1 MRTALM
7 LFLAVGLL
15 AACQPNDAAT
25 PDTDDTTAAM
35 TTDQEAA
42 DGWVSLFDGETADGW
57 RGYQQ
62 DSVPSSWKVED
73 GALYF
78 DGGEGGRGDII
89 TAEQYTN
96 FELKLEWK
104 ISECGN
110 SGIFFRVT
118 EDYGA
123 TYFTGPEMQVL
134 DNTCHPDA
142 ENGPDRTA
150 GANYGLHAPS
160 EDVSKPAG
168 EWNEVHLIVNG
179 ANVEHWL
186 NGTKVV
192 EYELWTD
199 EWKAMVAETKFG
211 AWEQYGLNEAGHIAL
226 QDHDDPVWYRNIRIK
241 PLA

>member
-1 MRTALM
+1 
-7 LFLAVGLL
+7 
-15 AACQPNDAAT
+15 
-25 PDTDDTTAAM
+25 M

-42 DGWVSLFDGETADGW
+42 DGWVSLFDGETVDGW

-62 DSVPSSWKVED
+62 DAVPSSWKVED

-89 TAEQYTN
+89 SAEQYAN

-211 AWEQYGLNEAGHIAL
+211 AWEQYGLNESGHIAL